1 MKNLT
6 LERIARVTGGSLH
19 FTCRNGSTMDCEEA
33 MRRLA
38 ETEVSAIVTDSRKA
52 GEGCLFAAIPGARV
66 DGHKFIPQVFAQ
78 GSVCVIASRPLSEAD
93 IFGTEAGGSGAD
105 LRAWIQVE
113 ETIPALG
120 KIAAEYLKILGI
132 PVVGVTG
139 SVGKTSTKE
148 MIASVLSQKYRTL
161 KTEGNFNNELGL
173 PLTVFRLTE
182 EDEIAVLEMGIS
194 HFGEMHGLA
203 SIAHPD
209 TAVIT
214 NIGTCHLEFLGD
226 RDGVLRAKT
235 EIFDFLRPGAHVIL
249 NGNDDKL
256 RTIDMIPVGA
266 GQAEA
271 GVNGAA
277 DKADTS
283 ANGTAAGK
291 AEAGAEGTAQIA
303 PLWFGVA
310 DTETDVS
317 ALSAGKQ
324 VEFPAAGKLPQERTV
339 YADHLESLGFGG
351 TKAEIHTP
359 AGTFSVRVPVPGIHN
374 VINAAAATAVG
385 LTYGLTLK
393 EIAAGIESMRTIA
406 GRFRILD
413 AKTASGD
420 RFTVIDDCY
429 NASPM
434 SMKTSLAVLRESPG
448 RRIAVLG
455 DMGELGA
462 DEVRLHS
469 EVGTAA
475 ANSVDLLITIGT
487 LSEHIQQA
495 ALEVNPALAARH
507 YETVDDFLAALGC
520 GGTAGTVEERREDF
534 AAESGGN
541 AVTAADSRIE
551 AVAAG
556 DVILVKASHFMNFTK
571 IVNALTAE

>member
-1 MKNLT
+1 MKELT
-6 LERIARVTGGSLH
+6 LERIAQVTGGSLH
-19 FTCRNGSTMDCEEA
+19 FACRNGSTAGLETEMSA
-33 MRRLA
+33 LA

-52 GEGCLFAAIPGARV
+52 GEGSLFAAIPGARV

-78 GSVCVIASRPLSEAD
+78 GAVCVIASRPLSEAD

-105 LRAWIQVE
+105 LRVWIQVE

-120 KIAAEYLKILGI
+120 KIASEYLRILGI

-182 EDEIAVLEMGIS
+182 KDEIAVLEMGIS

-235 EIFDFLRPGAHVIL
+235 EIFDFLKPGAHVIL

-256 RTIDMIPVGA
+256 RTIDTIPVGA

-271 GVNGAA
+271 SANGAA
-277 DKADTS
+277 AGQAGAS
-283 ANGTAAGK
+283 ANGAAAGLTD
-291 AEAGAEGTAQIA
+291 AGVKGTAQIA

-310 DTETDVS
+310 DTEADVS

-324 VEFPAAGKLPQERTV
+324 VGFPAAGKLPQERTIC
-339 YADHLESLGFGG
+339 ADHLESLGFGG

-385 LTYGLTLK
+385 LTYGLTLE

-406 GRFRILD
+406 GRFRIID

-429 NASPM
+429 NANPM

-455 DMGELGA
+455 DMGELGT

-475 ANSVDLLITIGT
+475 ANSVDLLITIGS
-487 LSEHIQQA
+487 LSENIRKA
-495 ALEVNPALAARH
+495 ALAANPSLITRH
-507 YETVDDFLAALGC
+507 YETVDGFLAALER
-520 GGTAGTVEERREDF
+520 GTM
-534 AAESGGN
+534 ESGEKAG
-541 AVTAADSRIE
+541 TAADSCTE

-571 IVNALTAE
+571 IVNALTAG